1 MKKQYDFIN
10 CSFSLNEFEDV
21 NKVFKMMKEILKP
34 GGFIRLRINSELG
47 NKNVELLK
55 SKISSSK
62 DVKKEKLKFWE
73 DIKKQIL
80 LINDPQFEFIK
91 KDNSL
96 SSVSNLAHSL
106 FPIRTKNF
114 TIDEII
120 NYISKNDLTFLGW
133 SDFVNK
139 EYKMSI
145 FSNYQKEY
153 PNDTNFKNLTN
164 WKKLEI
170 KHPIIFTNSYSFWLE
185 KK

>member
-1 MKKQYDFIN
+1 M
-10 CSFSLNEFEDV
+10 
-21 NKVFKMMKEILKP
+21 
-34 GGFIRLRINSELG
+34 
-47 NKNVELLK
+47 
-55 SKISSSK
+55 
-62 DVKKEKLKFWE
+62 
-73 DIKKQIL
+73 
-80 LINDPQFEFIK
+80 
-91 KDNSL
+91 
-96 SSVSNLAHSL
+96 AHSL